1 MPSAER
7 IVYFYASSD
16 WVCCLG
22 RSMFKTAQW
31 VVMVALSLHAT
42 RLPIDGHLKADF

>member
-1 MPSAER
+1 MLSAER

-16 WVCCLG
+16 WVCLG